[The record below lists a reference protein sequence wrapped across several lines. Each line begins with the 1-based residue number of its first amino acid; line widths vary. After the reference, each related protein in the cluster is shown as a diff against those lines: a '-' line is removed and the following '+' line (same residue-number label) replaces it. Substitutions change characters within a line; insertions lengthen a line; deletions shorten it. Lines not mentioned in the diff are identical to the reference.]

1 MNKLLKLR
9 KKHGKTQAEIA
20 KHLQVTLKT
29 YRDYEKGKQLISMNC
44 ALMLSDY
51 YNVSLDYLLD
61 RTEYTSQGNE
71 YINENIGLS
80 QQSIDNMK
88 SVMQRSNKDKSAA
101 ASHMDI
107 MNYMLSSP
115 QLYDLI
121 SALRLYLLKN
131 EYSQLCFFNEDEN
144 NGMEIKP
151 LPFNLLTAGK
161 LSSDNS
167 YEAITLNT
175 NALIEKSAL
184 ESLHNMLY
192 ELQKQYEKETAA
204 H

>member
-9 KKHGKTQAEIA
+9 NKHHKTQKEIA
-20 KHLQVTLKT
+20 NLLQVTLKT
-29 YRDYEKGKQLISMNC
+29 YREYEKEKQQISMNC

-51 YNVSLDYLLD
+51 YNVSLDYLLG
-61 RTEYTSQGNE
+61 RTEYTSKGNK
-71 YINENIGLS
+71 YIIKKLALS
-80 QQSIDNMK
+80 QQSIDNIK

-121 SALRLYLLKN
+121 SALRLYLLKD
-131 EYSQLCFFNEDEN
+131 EYSQLCFINEDEY

-161 LSSDNS
+161 ISSDNS